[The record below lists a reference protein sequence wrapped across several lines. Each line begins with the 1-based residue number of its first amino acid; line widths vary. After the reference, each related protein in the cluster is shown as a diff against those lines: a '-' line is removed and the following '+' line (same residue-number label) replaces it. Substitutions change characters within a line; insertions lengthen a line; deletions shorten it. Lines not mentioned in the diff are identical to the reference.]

1 MVTVAIHQPGYLPW
15 FGFFKKMMNSDIF
28 VFFDDVQFV
37 KKEFQN
43 RNRIRIN
50 SGEVWLTVPVMVHH
64 ESQLNKV
71 KIDQTK
77 NWVKKHKKSLMYNYS
92 AAEYF
97 NEFTD
102 FIEKIYDD
110 DFELLIDL
118 NIDIISEIMKKLELK
133 TKTIRSSEL
142 GITFSGSDK
151 VLNICKSLNANRYIS
166 GTVWA
171 KTYLKVEDFKKNEIV
186 VEFQEYE
193 HPVYRQLHG
202 KFIPNLS
209 LIDMLFNEGTK
220 KSKEILLKTVIK
232 SQTK

>member
-28 VFFDDVQFV
+28 VFFDDVQFE

-50 SGEVWLTVPVMVHH
+50 SGETWLTVPIIAHR
-64 ESQLNKV
+64 ESRLNEV

-77 NWVKKHKKSLMYNYS
+77 NWMDKHRKSLMYNYS
-92 AAEYF
+92 AAKYF

-102 FIEKIYDD
+102 FIEKIYDG

-118 NIDIISEIMKKLELK
+118 NVEIILEIIKKLELK

-142 GITFSGSDK
+142 GITLSGSDK
-151 VLNICKSLNANRYIS
+151 ILNICKSLNADHYIS
-166 GTVWA
+166 GTTWA
-171 KTYLKVEDFKKNEIV
+171 KTYLKIDDFKKNKII
-186 VEFQEYE
+186 VEFQEFA

-209 LIDMLFNEGTK
+209 LVDMLFNEGTR

-232 SQTK
+232 SQIK